1 MRLIIDRVEGDYAIC
16 FNPENNDTFQ
26 VNTYML
32 PAGIKDGDVVVSKD
46 GDLVIDKKYKEVLL
60 NRIKNLKSKVWK
72 R

>member
-32 PAGIKDGDVVVSKD
+32 PVGIKDGDVVVSKN
-46 GDLVIDKKYKEVLL
+46 GNLVIDNKYKVDLL
-60 NRIKNLKSKVWK
+60 NRINKLKSKVWK